1 MPQRYTATDNSTGKS
16 VTFDWNAPEPPTDAD
31 MEEVFA
37 AARASAPEEST
48 NPYAKPKNY
57 GTMTRE
63 QKIEWHMNDPFTKG
77 AATGGVTGGA
87 LTPAREAV
95 KGAAKAVMGKALGSQ
110 TAVMDR
116 FPTVDL
122 AEEALKHGTNPKT
135 LRGLGKAA
143 AQNVVAQGKA
153 ADAAGM
159 APITQ
164 REVIGGL
171 RPIYDRAVKS
181 EGSGVQGARDRVMNV
196 VSGIRR
202 QMPRQGQSISD
213 ALVGKSEWQQMGK
226 EAAKA
231 APGDL
236 KSPTSR
242 IANEVGGTLTGL
254 IRGRGFEPLNNALD
268 DSQSLM
274 ALQRAAKTMSYRP
287 SLLQM
292 ILGGTA
298 GGATGAMT
306 GDWQKAATAA
316 ALPLAMS
323 PQGLSMLAR
332 GINGASPAVTPAL
345 EGIYR
350 ALLGAS
356 APDSPDGGPRR

>member
-1 MPQRYTATDNSTGKS
+1 MPQQYTVRDNASGKT
-16 VTFDWNAPEPPTDAD
+16 VTFDWNSPEPPTDAD

-37 AARASAPEEST
+37 AARTSQPEEPA
-48 NPYAKPKNY
+48 NPYAMPKNY
-57 GTMTRE
+57 GQMTRE

-87 LTPAREAV
+87 LVPTGGV
-95 KGAAKAVMGKALGSQ
+95 KAIAKGVMGKALGSQ

-122 AEEALKHGTNPKT
+122 AEEALKHGTNVKT

-153 ADAAGM
+153 ADATGI
-159 APITQ
+159 APVKPSEI
-164 REVIGGL
+164 ISGL

-181 EGSGVQGARDRVMNV
+181 EGSGVPGARERVMNV
-196 VSGIRR
+196 VRGIRR
-202 QMPRQGQSISD
+202 QMPREGQPISD

-242 IANEVGGTLTGL
+242 IANEVGGTLTGV
-254 IRGRGFEPLNNALD
+254 IRGRGFQPLNDALD
-268 DSQSLM
+268 NSQSLM
-274 ALQRAAKTMSYRP
+274 ALQRAAKAMSFRP

-298 GGATGAMT
+298 GGATGAVT

-323 PQGLSMLAR
+323 PQGLSMMAR
-332 GINGASPAVTPAL
+332 GINGARPAVEPAL

-350 ALLGAS
+350 ALLGAA
-356 APDSPDGGPRR
+356 APDGQE